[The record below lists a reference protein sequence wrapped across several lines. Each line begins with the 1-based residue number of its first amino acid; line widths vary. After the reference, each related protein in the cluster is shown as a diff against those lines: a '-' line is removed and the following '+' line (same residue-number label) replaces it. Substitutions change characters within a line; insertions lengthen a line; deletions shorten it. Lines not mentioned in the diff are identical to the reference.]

1 MKLTIYFDGSFWY
14 GLIEYQE
21 RNKLLVYK
29 HMFGRAP
36 KDVEVL
42 DFINQEMTSI
52 LANSRFSNIIEA
64 DDETKKINPKRMQR
78 LINRQK
84 KQGAI
89 STKSQDAMR
98 EIQDSLKIE
107 RKQTSKVEK
116 ERLKQ
121 EKFDKAQLKKLEKR
135 KGH

>member
-107 RKQTSKVEK
+107 RKQTYKVEK
-116 ERLKQ
+116 
-121 EKFDKAQLKKLEKR
+121 
-135 KGH
+135 

>member
-36 KDVEVL
+36 KDAEVL
-42 DFINQEMTSI
+42 DFIDYELTSI
-52 LANSRFSNIIEA
+52 LVNSRFSDITESVE
-64 DDETKKINPKRMQR
+64 ETKKINPKRMQR

-84 KQGAI
+84 KQAVI

-107 RKQTSKVEK
+107 RKQISKAEK
-116 ERLKQ
+116 NV
-121 EKFDKAQLKKLEKR
+121 
-135 KGH
+135 

>member
-36 KDVEVL
+36 KDAEVL
-42 DFINQEMTSI
+42 DFIDYELTSI
-52 LANSRFSNIIEA
+52 LVNSRFSDITESVE
-64 DDETKKINPKRMQR
+64 ETKKINPKRMQR

-84 KQGAI
+84 KQTVI

-107 RKQTSKVEK
+107 RKQISKAEK

-121 EKFDKAQLKKLEKR
+121 EKFDKAQLKKLKKR